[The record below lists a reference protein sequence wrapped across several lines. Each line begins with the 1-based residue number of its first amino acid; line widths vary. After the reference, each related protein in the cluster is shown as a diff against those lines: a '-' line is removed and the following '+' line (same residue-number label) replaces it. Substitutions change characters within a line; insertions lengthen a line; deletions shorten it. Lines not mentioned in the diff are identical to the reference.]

1 MYLILFNY
9 IRLSPISYLLSPI
22 SPMSKE
28 QQDTGKYRKNTKDQ
42 FYTSRGVAKKCI
54 QILISKLH
62 DEELHSRV
70 LPLSSYRWVEP
81 SAGNGAFL
89 NNIPNTYDKIGI
101 DIEPGPGPGADA
113 NILKQDFLTWV
124 LPPQPPKTNKKPVI
138 IFGNPPFG
146 RQSSLA
152 KAFIAHSCKFAYI
165 IAFILPRSFVKP
177 SMSRAFES
185 HFHCIHSSDVESNA
199 FVLNG
204 GGGASGGAAGTTY
217 DVPCVFQ
224 IWQKRSVPRILPEK
238 IPEKG
243 FQYVKETDPRDIV
256 IRRVGVYAGR
266 CFGGNNNATEYNKQT
281 HYFIKLDEQFVA
293 VQHIKQ
299 IVTKVNAHVFPTN
312 TTGPRSLSK
321 PEVNIVLNAI
331 LNADV
336 GEY

>member
-1 MYLILFNY
+1 MKKT
-9 IRLSPISYLLSPI
+9 S
-22 SPMSKE
+22 
-28 QQDTGKYRKNTKDQ
+28 QDTGKFRTNTKDQ
-42 FYTSRGVAKKCI
+42 FYTSPEVAKKCI

-62 DEELHSRV
+62 DAALHSPPPV
-70 LPLSSYRWVEP
+70 LPLSSYLWVEP

-89 NNIPNTYDKIGI
+89 NNIPETYDKIGI
-101 DIEPGPGPGADA
+101 DIEPRGA
-113 NILKQDFLTWV
+113 NIVKQDFLTWV
-124 LPPQPPKTNKKPVI
+124 PPVQKTKTNQKPVI

-152 KAFIAHSCKFAYI
+152 KAFIAHSCSFASTFM

-177 SMSRAFES
+177 SMSCAFDL

-199 FVLNG
+199 FVLG
-204 GGGASGGAAGTTY
+204 AGSDGGAGAYTTY

-224 IWQKRSVPRILPEK
+224 IWQKRSVPRVVAEK
-238 IPEKG
+238 IGEKG

-266 CFGGNNNATEYNKQT
+266 CFDGNNNNSATEYNKQT

-293 VQHIKQ
+293 TQHVKQ
-299 IVTKVNAHVFPTN
+299 IVEKINAHVFPTN

-321 PEVNIVLNAI
+321 PEVNIVLNEV
-331 LNADV
+331 LNEV
-336 GEY
+336 LK

>member
-1 MYLILFNY
+1 
-9 IRLSPISYLLSPI
+9 
-22 SPMSKE
+22 MSKE
-28 QQDTGKYRKNTKDQ
+28 KKEENKEKEQKQDTGKYRTNTKDQ
-42 FYTSRGVAKKCI
+42 FYTSPSVAKKCVE
-54 QILISKLH
+54 ILISRLH
-62 DEELHSRV
+62 DGELYSPV
-70 LPLSSYRWVEP
+70 LPLSSYLWVEP

-89 NNIPNTYDKIGI
+89 NSIPDTYDKIGI
-101 DIEPGPGPGADA
+101 DIEPGQGGGA

-124 LPPQPPKTNKKPVI
+124 PPEQKTKTNQKPVI

-152 KAFIAHSCKFAYI
+152 KAFIAHSCKFASAST

-177 SMSRAFES
+177 SMSCAFGL
-185 HFHCIHSSDVESNA
+185 HFHCIHTSDVECNA

-204 GGGASGGAAGTTY
+204 GEKY

-224 IWQKRSVPRILPEK
+224 IWQKRSVPRIVPEK
-238 IPEKG
+238 ITEKG

-266 CFGGNNNATEYNKQT
+266 CFDSGGDINSATEYNKQT

-293 VQHIKQ
+293 VQHVKE
-299 IVTKVNAHVFPTN
+299 IVDKVNAHVFPTN

-321 PEVNIVLNAI
+321 PEINEVLNTI
-331 LNADV
+331 LNAV
-336 GEY
+336 IGAC